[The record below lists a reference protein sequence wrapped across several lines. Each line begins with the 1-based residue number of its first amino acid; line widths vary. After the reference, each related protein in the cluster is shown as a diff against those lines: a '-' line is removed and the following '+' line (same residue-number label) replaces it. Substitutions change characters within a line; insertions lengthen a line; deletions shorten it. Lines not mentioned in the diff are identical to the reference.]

1 MRKGQTEMLGLVF
14 IVLILAL
21 SLVLYIKFSGQKE
34 SIALEIRS
42 NTRVNNM
49 LNALMLVTVEN
60 NKQMKDVLIRECY
73 TNSQSCSGNV
83 TLAEKLLNE
92 MKEERENYQ
101 LEFEGF
107 NGIPDDKKKI
117 GNCEQGISA
126 TPARFTKSGR
136 SYTIKL
142 RLC

>member
-21 SLVLYIKFSGQKE
+21 SLVLYMRFSGQKE

-49 LNALMLVTVEN
+49 LNALMLVNVNE
-60 NKQMKDVLIRECY
+60 KEQMKDVLIKEC
-73 TNSQSCSGNV
+73 NIASDSCMGNI

-101 LEFEGF
+101 LEFDGF
-107 NGIPDDKKKI
+107 NGISNKI
-117 GNCEQGISA
+117 GNCEQGIAA

-136 SYTIKL
+136 IYTIKL
-142 RLC
+142 KLC

>member
-21 SLVLYIKFSGQKE
+21 SLVLYMRFSGQKE

-49 LNALMLVTVEN
+49 LNALMLVNVNE
-60 NKQMKDVLIRECY
+60 KEQMKDVLIKEC
-73 TNSQSCSGNV
+73 NIASDSCRGNV

-101 LEFEGF
+101 LEFDGF
-107 NGIPDDKKKI
+107 NGISNKI
-117 GNCEQGISA
+117 GNCEQGIAA

-142 RLC
+142 KLC

>member
-49 LNALMLVTVEN
+49 LNALMLVNVETG
-60 NKQMKDVLIRECY
+60 KQMKDVLIKECDY
-73 TNSQSCSGNV
+73 NYNEANCNGNI
-83 TLAEKLLNE
+83 TLAENLLNK
-92 MKEERENYQ
+92 MKEPAEKYE

-107 NGIPDDKKKI
+107 NGITSKI
-117 GNCEQGISA
+117 GSCEQGIAA

-136 SYTIKL
+136 SY
-142 RLC
+142 